1 METKTSFIASA
12 QGEWAIPD
20 NTPEGVIVPLQ
31 IATKVVVESLKVH
44 VSIEHPFIGDLKVN
58 LIAPSGNS
66 ATLHNRVGH
75 SNDNINQTFE
85 GDILDVFKGED
96 INGEWQLQAIDFA
109 TRDNGFVKS
118 WSLEAECAVVLANI
132 EMPTELLDSEADVVS
147 ETIATDIDA
156 AAEGINVEAAT
167 ETVETTMV
175 VETMATNVDA
185 AAEGINVEAM
195 AETTESIENEVTPDN
210 LKEIEG
216 IGPKIEELLNNEGI
230 FTFAQLAATDT
241 DTLQDILD
249 EAGSAYNRHNPET
262 WVEQAQ
268 LAAEGKWDELR
279 TWQAELDGGRVVE
292 KEEEE

>member
-58 LIAPSGNS
+58 LIAPSGNI

-85 GDILDVFKGED
+85 GEILDVFKGED

-109 TRDNGFVKS
+109 TRDNGLVKS
-118 WSLEAECAVVLANI
+118 WSLEAECTVVLTNVEI
-132 EMPTELLDSEADVVS
+132 VSEMLDSEAIVIS
-147 ETIATDIDA
+147 ETIATDMDA

-195 AETTESIENEVTPDN
+195 DETTETIENELTPDN

-249 EAGSAYNRHNPET
+249 DAGPAYNRHDPET
-262 WVEQAQ
+262 WAEQAQ
-268 LAAEGKWDELR
+268 MALEGKWDELR
-279 TWQAELDGGRVVE
+279 AWQEELDGGRVVS
-292 KEEEE
+292 EEED